1 MSARSGTADT
11 VNALSDG
18 QKSPDGALDGGGRK
32 AQLPAPT
39 TTSPWPRRLIL
50 ILLLAPALLWLFAL
64 VVLPHAQLAL
74 LSLRERV
81 APHVYE
87 PSLAQYR
94 TFFAEPLYWQ
104 VFVRTAA
111 LSIAATA
118 LTLLVAFPIAW
129 VITKVARGRAS
140 SLLFVVCLIPFWVS
154 ETVRAL
160 GWLILLRE
168 SGVLPALLVKLG
180 LTAVPVELLYH
191 DATIL
196 TGLVYTSLLFMV
208 VPLVSSLESLD
219 NSLIEAAYDLG
230 ANGFAILWKIV
241 IPHAAPGM
249 TAGCIVVF
257 MLTLGNYLTP
267 NLLGGKNSQ
276 WFTELIYSQFI
287 VRFNWEQG
295 AAFGFLLL
303 GLSTSIVAL
312 GLRVSGQR
320 FADVMRR
327 S

>member
-1 MSARSGTADT
+1 MHG
-11 VNALSDG
+11 VW
-18 QKSPDGALDGGGRK
+18 Q
-32 AQLPAPT
+32 
-39 TTSPWPRRLIL
+39 RRLML
-50 ILLLAPALLWLFAL
+50 TLLLAPALLWLFAL
-64 VVLPHAQLAL
+64 IVLPHVDLAL
-74 LSLRERV
+74 LSFRERI
-81 APHVYE
+81 APREYKA
-87 PSLAQYR
+87 SLAQYR
-94 TFFAEPLYWQ
+94 TFFTEPLYWQ
-104 VFVRTAA
+104 VFVRTAIMSV
-111 LSIAATA
+111 LATA
-118 LTLLVAFPIAW
+118 LTLVIAFPIAW

-168 SGVLPALLVKLG
+168 SGVLPALLAKFG
-180 LTAVPVELLYH
+180 ITAVPVELLYH
-191 DATIL
+191 DTTIL

-219 NSLIEAAYDLG
+219 DSLIEAAYDLG
-230 ANGFAILWKIV
+230 ANGFSILRRIV
-241 IPHAAPGM
+241 IPHAAPGI

-276 WFTELIYSQFI
+276 WFTELIYTQFI

-303 GLSTSIVAL
+303 ALSTAIVAL
-312 GLRVSGQR
+312 GLRLSGQR
-320 FADVMRR
+320 FVDVMRR